1 MNIFG
6 YIRESTDPSLVHSA
20 QLNSINEFSL
30 RVYGD
35 EVSSIFTDDV
45 QWGSVLLSERPG
57 GSDLLD
63 KVATG
68 DVIIGLSLD
77 RCFASIQ
84 QGMRLIDELLDRK
97 IYFNIAD
104 LEYPLESGE
113 GALAYETVKK
123 WIQFDSKIK
132 SERIKETAKP
142 SRPTNR
148 FSPVGYKIVRSE
160 GESHFVPDNNER
172 ELVGRLIHWRDVDG
186 ETWSECLRRMQ
197 KEGTRAGN
205 IKWNQTSIRVAYH
218 AGHDGFPGSSGEKD
232 GFTILERAKSRS
244 KNRKQQDSI
253 RSRRK

>member
-20 QLNSINEFSL
+20 QLCGINEYSL

-57 GSDLLD
+57 GSDLLN

-84 QGMRLIDELLDRK
+84 QGVRLIDELQNRR
-97 IYFNIAD
+97 IYFNIVS
-104 LEYPLESGE
+104 LEYPLESKE
-113 GALAYETVKK
+113 GSLAYKAVREWVE
-123 WIQFDSKIK
+123 FDSKIK
-132 SERIKETAKP
+132 SERIKEAAKP
-142 SRPTNR
+142 GRPKNR
-148 FSPVGYKIVRSE
+148 FSPIGYKILKAE
-160 GESHFVPDNNER
+160 GESHFVPDDKER
-172 ELVGRLIHWRDVDG
+172 ALVSRLIHWRDVDG

-197 KEGTRAGN
+197 KKGTRSNG
-205 IKWNQTSIRVAYH
+205 IKWNQNTIRVAYQ
-218 AGHDGFPGSSGEKD
+218 AGLDDFPGFSGQKD
-232 GFTILERAKSRS
+232 GCLLLESAKSRS
-244 KNRKQQDSI
+244 KNRKQQDL
-253 RSRRK
+253 RRK